1 MAATRDETATA
12 RTIVLDVP
20 GWPGHLA
27 GQHVDVRLTAP
38 DGYSTERSYSIASA
52 PPDGGSGPPVVE
64 LTVQRLEDGE
74 VSPYLTQTL
83 AVGYPLELRGPVGG
97 WFVWNP
103 DGPAST
109 RPVLLVAGGSGVV
122 PLMAMIRERA
132 AAGSHAPF
140 KLIYSVRDPGAVL
153 YAGELE
159 QREQAGDGLE
169 VTYVYTRTAPP
180 GSSRAHRADQRRD
193 PRLGRVAAGGV
204 PGGVRVRPDRVR
216 RGRRRPAGA
225 RGPWR
230 GRHQDR
236 TFRPLRRQAMSDYM
250 DGNMLGGKLGELF
263 TMDVTSAML
272 TCVSCGASWAIAQ
285 ARVYPHAPGMVARC
299 PTCDAVLLRLVRG
312 PDRAW
317 LDLRGITCLEVAVPD
332 R

>member
-1 MAATRDETATA
+1 VGTVAALRDETATA

-109 RPVLLVAGGSGVV
+109 GPVLLVAGGSGVV

-132 AAGSHAPF
+132 AAGSQAPF
-140 KLIYSVRDPGAVL
+140 RLIYSVRDPSALL
-153 YAGELE
+153 YADELA
-159 QREQAGDGLE
+159 RRDRAGDGLQ
-169 VTYVYTRTAPP
+169 VRYVYTRTAPP
-180 GSSRAHRADQRRD
+180 GSNEPTGRINAATLASAGWPPDESPAVFVCGPTGFVEAVADLLVRAGH
-193 PRLGRVAAGGV
+193 G
-204 PGGVRVRPDRVR
+204 
-216 RGRRRPAGA
+216 AGA
-225 RGPWR
+225 IKTERFGP
-230 GRHQDR
+230 
-236 TFRPLRRQAMSDYM
+236 S
-250 DGNMLGGKLGELF
+250 GGK
-263 TMDVTSAML
+263 T
-272 TCVSCGASWAIAQ
+272 
-285 ARVYPHAPGMVARC
+285 
-299 PTCDAVLLRLVRG
+299 
-312 PDRAW
+312 
-317 LDLRGITCLEVAVPD
+317 
-332 R
+332 